1 MFACVLSFDFDF
13 MVTSPLRDF
22 LFTVPQHEN
31 EADNAFSIGC
41 RLAFSNFL
49 IFMSRTEKKT

>member
-1 MFACVLSFDFDF
+1 

-22 LFTVPQHEN
+22 LFTVHQHEN

-49 IFMSRTEKKT
+49 KFMSRTEKKT